1 MMAITLFQ
9 SLLCSLLLLH
19 SSAFQPHH
27 AKQRSC
33 LSQLELFNRWGGG
46 SSTSN
51 SNNEDSGVD
60 QVMDSMQS
68 FKTNQQLGSL
78 TSGMLQE
85 LSSITVEGRSEDGKV
100 RVMMNGQQYPI
111 GCQVMDDVEMATI
124 NSAMTEAMQDAHAK
138 SLATME
144 AKMKSLY
151 EDLGLPAP
159 PAKK

>member
-1 MMAITLFQ
+1 MMAALLQ

-19 SSAFQPHH
+19 SSAFQPPDTQH
-27 AKQRSC
+27 RSN
-33 LSQLELFNRWGGG
+33 LSQLGLFNRWGGG

-68 FKTNQQLGSL
+68 FKTNQRLGSL

-85 LSSITVEGRSEDGKV
+85 LASVTVEGRSEDGKV
-100 RVMMNGQQYPI
+100 RVVMNGQQYPI
-111 GCQVMDDVEMATI
+111 ACQVSDDADMITI

-151 EDLGLPAP
+151 EDLGLPSSP
-159 PAKK
+159 TKK